1 LLAFLYWLNAL
12 NVSLTLSTNQ
22 FIQLWKIWICFC
34 RLRMIIERR
43 TSKRNE
49 PVAVMHI
56 ERRIDVSLL
65 KLLLPVIVIETV
77 CLSLLCH
84 SDWADASNPKLY
96 AIKKKKL
103 YAIKSIDLWI
113 IKKAGLKPPLPPSLC
128 CILRLVKN
136 LHYSKSVAHTT
147 CMFALQFQTSYLLII
162 MTVICQ
168 FQSSRSAK

>member
-1 LLAFLYWLNAL
+1 MSKIKCSSLNIKFYSIAFNPFSPSKKNLLAFLYWLNAL

-49 PVAVMHI
+49 PVAVIHI

-96 AIKKKKL
+96 AIKKNKN
-103 YAIKSIDLWI
+103 YTRSN
-113 IKKAGLKPPLPPSLC
+113 
-128 CILRLVKN
+128 RL
-136 LHYSKSVAHTT
+136 
-147 CMFALQFQTSYLLII
+147 
-162 MTVICQ
+162 ICE
-168 FQSSRSAK
+168 